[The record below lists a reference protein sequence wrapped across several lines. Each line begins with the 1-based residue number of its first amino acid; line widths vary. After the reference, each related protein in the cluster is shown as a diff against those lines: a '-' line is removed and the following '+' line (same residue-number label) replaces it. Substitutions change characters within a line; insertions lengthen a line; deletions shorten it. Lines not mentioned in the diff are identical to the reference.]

1 MLKAKSNELGQG
13 ERKEREGGG
22 REERGEEGEEGGRE
36 ESRKRERRKGNKGE
50 SEQQIQYFEASIHT
64 H

>member
-1 MLKAKSNELGQG
+1 MSWGREG

-22 REERGEEGEEGGRE
+22 KKERGKGGERGGRREERGEGGRREGKE
-36 ESRKRERRKGNKGE
+36 ESRKGE
-50 SEQQIQYFEASIHT
+50 SEQQTQYFEASIHA